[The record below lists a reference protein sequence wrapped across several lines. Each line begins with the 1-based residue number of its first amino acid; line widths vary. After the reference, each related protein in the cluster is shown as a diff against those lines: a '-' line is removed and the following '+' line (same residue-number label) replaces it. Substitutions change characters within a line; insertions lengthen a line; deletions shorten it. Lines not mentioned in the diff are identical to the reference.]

1 MKRLA
6 LLLGS
11 LLVVTAAASAKEVV
25 PAPVVVEEAPVQI
38 IEKEVIVYREKEQ
51 GFRPNGSV
59 DLQYRY
65 YGKTEDTEGLWNTN
79 DRSSRTQL
87 TSKINMTENQAF
99 EARIR
104 DYNSLSQKSTY
115 VTDEENEKVLASGT
129 TQTRLRYWYNHG
141 LVGDSKVNLDSRLE
155 YINEDS
161 TQYVEY
167 QAQFDFAEYLFNNDF
182 IQTDYFQVA
191 PKYRYSWSDDNS
203 SNYDN
208 QVGVDVYSYFTLPA
222 GFSTEF
228 NLYTTQHFF
237 GQANEDLRDAKK
249 ENFDVYAEWYLYNTA
264 NLYTNGNYSVDF
276 KFETGVDGYR
286 WSREKAFGADKDQH
300 SKYAL
305 YVLPYLQFNY
315 QATEFVNL
323 YAAVGAEYRNW
334 LVQDAKSAQDWR
346 WQPTAWAGFNVA
358 F

>member
-51 GFRPNGSV
+51 GFRPNGYV
-59 DLQYRY
+59 DVKYRY
-65 YGKTEDTEGLWNTN
+65 YGQTEDQDNLWNTN
-79 DRSSRTQL
+79 DNYSRTQL
-87 TSKINMTENQAF
+87 KTKINMTENQSL

-104 DYNSLSQKSTY
+104 DYNSLDHDRAIDK
-115 VTDEENEKVLASGT
+115 

-155 YINEDS
+155 YINNKNS
-161 TQYVEY
+161 QHVEY

-191 PKYRYSWSDDNS
+191 PKYRYAWGDGNS

-208 QVGVDVYSYFTLPA
+208 QVGVDLYSYFTLPA

-228 NLYTTQHFF
+228 NVYATQHFYGEDQTF
-237 GQANEDLRDAKK
+237 GNGEKDK
-249 ENFDVYAEWYLYNTA
+249 NFDTCVEWYLYNTT
-264 NLYTNGNYSVDF
+264 NLYTNGKYSVDLG
-276 KFETGVDGYR
+276 FEGGLDGYT
-286 WSREKAFGADKDQH
+286 WSREKAFGTNETQH
-300 SKYAL
+300 NNYSLYAL
-305 YVLPYLQFNY
+305 PYVQFNY